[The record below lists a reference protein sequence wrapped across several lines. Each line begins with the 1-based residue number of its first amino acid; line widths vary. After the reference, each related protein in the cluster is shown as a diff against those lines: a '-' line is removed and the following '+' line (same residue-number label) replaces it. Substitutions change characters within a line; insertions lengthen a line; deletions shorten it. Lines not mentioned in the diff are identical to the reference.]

1 MAMTWRDQ
9 LVDWIWDGQ
18 SIRLGQTSFGEGP
31 IVLLLPALSSISTRR
46 EMRPLQEA
54 LGLSFRTIAVDWP
67 GFGDLPRPKVD
78 WRPDAYRAFLADL
91 ADTIRPEAT
100 IAAGH
105 AAGYAL
111 AQAAEAEGSLG
122 VLSLISPTW
131 RGPLPTMTGRR
142 MKLFRGLSRTVDLP
156 AIGTLF
162 YRLNVNR
169 PVIGM
174 MARGHVYDDPAWL
187 TRRRL
192 AEKLLVTEASGARF
206 ASFRFVAGELDPFQE
221 RDAFL
226 AAAGR
231 VKTPVQVIYAG
242 RAPRKSKA
250 EMTALAALANV
261 QASEVHAGKLAVH
274 EEHPD
279 VVGPLVTAFLH
290 GSLAGR

>member
-1 MAMTWRDQ
+1 
-9 LVDWIWDGQ
+9 
-18 SIRLGQTSFGEGP
+18 
-31 IVLLLPALSSISTRR
+31 
-46 EMRPLQEA
+46 
-54 LGLSFRTIAVDWP
+54 
-67 GFGDLPRPKVD
+67 
-78 WRPDAYRAFLADL
+78 
-91 ADTIRPEAT
+91 
-100 IAAGH
+100 
-105 AAGYAL
+105 
-111 AQAAEAEGSLG
+111 
-122 VLSLISPTW
+122 
-131 RGPLPTMTGRR
+131 

-250 EMTALAALANV
+250 EMTALTALANV
-261 QASEVHAGKLAVH
+261 QASEVRAGKLAVH

-279 VVGPLVTAFLH
+279 VVAPLVTAFLQ